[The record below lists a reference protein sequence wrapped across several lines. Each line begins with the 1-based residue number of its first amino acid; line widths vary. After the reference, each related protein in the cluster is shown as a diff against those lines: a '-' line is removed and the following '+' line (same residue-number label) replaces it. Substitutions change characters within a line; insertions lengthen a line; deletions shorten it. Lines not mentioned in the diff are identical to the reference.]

1 MKKYLIFCKKNNLKP
16 SCFRSLQAYKS
27 KIMKETPEDKKKRLQ
42 QLKRAK
48 LEQLQLLLHIQKIN
62 NAKKSN

>member
-1 MKKYLIFCKKNNLKP
+1 MKKYLKFCKQNNLKP
-16 SCFRSLQAYKS
+16 SSFRSLQAYKS

-48 LEQLQLLLHIQKIN
+48 IEQLQLLLHLQKIN